1 MRWIGRLVALVAASV
16 LVLGVGTASAHN
28 KTLPSTVVATGFA
41 LGPGPNHAVY
51 GFITGNKRCTANRPV
66 RLIFRY
72 PGGAS
77 RVVDRGR
84 TSQNGNYGLSGDPN
98 NPPGGDLWIVRA
110 PRHRVGPI
118 SKRHRHICQ
127 ASQQEVD

>member
-28 KTLPSTVVATGFA
+28 KTLPSAVTVVGIA
-41 LGPGPNHAVY
+41 PGPAPNFGVY

-66 RLIFRY
+66 RLIVRY
-72 PGGAS
+72 PGGAR

-84 TSQNGNYGLSGDPN
+84 TSQNGNYGLSGDPD
-98 NPPGGDLWIVRA
+98 PPAEAAFVRA

-118 SKRHRHICQ
+118 SKRHRHICA
-127 ASQQEVD
+127 ASQQQVVA